1 MVVIAGV
8 RLGLFAVFAMG
19 AAAALTGHAAFAK
32 ESDPVPAA
40 KPGYRLEADVSM
52 HAIPVDVRFSGAR
65 VVIFG
70 SVDYTGPLP
79 EVSAPL
85 DVVAVVEAPRSEL
98 TVRRKSWMSGIWINT
113 KSVVFE
119 HAPTFYAVVAT
130 RALEIIAS
138 KEVLLENRI
147 GLEQVPIATVL
158 GDPDASKPGVTDEFR
173 SEAIALG
180 MRQKRYVRED
190 DGINFVG
197 ANLFRG
203 QIDLPASI
211 PLGQLSVN
219 VYLFQSGKL
228 VSRYDSKVNLQRE
241 GVENFIYEFAHR
253 QSLLYGIFTVVLAA
267 AIGVLGSFLAG
278 LRGR

>member
-1 MVVIAGV
+1 MVPNLPRRFTFTALVVAAAVAAAGV
-8 RLGLFAVFAMG
+8 A
-19 AAAALTGHAAFAK
+19 AK
-32 ESDPVPAA
+32 ESNPVAAA

-70 SVDYTGPLP
+70 SVDTTGPAP

-98 TVRRKSWMSGIWINT
+98 TVRRKSWVSGIWINT

-130 RALEIIAS
+130 RALELVAP
-138 KEVLLENRI
+138 KAVLLENRI
-147 GLEQVPIATVL
+147 GLEQVPISTVL
-158 GDPDASKPGVTDEFR
+158 GDPDAAKPGLADEFR
-173 SEAIALG
+173 SNAIALG

-211 PLGQLSVN
+211 PLGLLTVN
-219 VYLFQSGKL
+219 VYLFEGGKL
-228 VSRYDSKVNLQRE
+228 VGRYDSKVNLQRE

-253 QSLLYGIFTVVLAA
+253 QSLLYGIFTVALAGGVGLAA
-267 AIGVLGSFLAG
+267 SFLVG